1 MNVRCERLVWVKSS
15 ERKMRTEEETADEK
29 EVLSPAKLREGGV
42 IGYLNA
48 GHTTVGRGTLSYL
61 KEG

>member
-1 MNVRCERLVWVKSS
+1 MWVKSS